1 MHAFMLILAI
11 LGQPERA
18 VAICDTYKACSDLGA
33 EAQTR
38 YTEQQHTPPREFSYR
53 VVPVIIVPEGNAT

>member
-18 VAICDTYKACSDLGA
+18 AAICDTYKACSDLGA
-33 EAQTR
+33 DASTR
-38 YTEQQHTPPREFSYR
+38 SRDRRRNQRGAHL
-53 VVPVIIVPEGNAT
+53 AH

>member
-18 VAICDTYKACSDLGA
+18 VMICETYKQCSDSGA
-33 EAQTR
+33 TAQADYVR
-38 YTEQQHTPPREFSYR
+38 MFDKRPADFSYR
-53 VVPVIIVPEGNAT
+53 VVPVLIVPEATT

>member
-1 MHAFMLILAI
+1 MHAFTLILAI

-33 EAQTR
+33 EASTR
-38 YTEQQHTPPREFSYR
+38 YQEQFKKPPREFSYR
-53 VVPVIIVPEGNAT
+53 VVPVVIVPETTT

>member
-18 VAICDTYKACSDLGA
+18 VAICDTYQKCSDYGA
-33 EAQTR
+33 AAQAEYTR
-38 YTEQQHTPPREFSYR
+38 QFDKRPSDFSYR
-53 VVPVIIVPEGNAT
+53 VVPVIIVPEQTT

>member
-18 VAICDTYKACSDLGA
+18 AGICDTYKACSDLGA
-33 EAQTR
+33 EAQAR
-38 YTEQQHTPPREFSYR
+38 YSQQTGQPPKSFSYR
-53 VVPVIIVPEGNAT
+53 VVPVIIIPGTST

>member
-33 EAQTR
+33 EASTR
-38 YTEQQHTPPREFSYR
+38 YQQQFNKPPREFSYR
-53 VVPVIIVPEGNAT
+53 VVPVMIVPETTT

>member
-18 VAICDTYKACSDLGA
+18 AAICDTYKACSDLGA
-33 EAQTR
+33 DASTR
-38 YTEQQHTPPREFSYR
+38 YQEQFKKPPREFSYR
-53 VVPVIIVPEGNAT
+53 VVPVTIMPETTT